1 MTMELALVHGEGLAV
16 PERVIVA
23 PSVGVFRPLFG
34 HDVACGRTVDAGQ
47 AVGVIVGPGIS
58 TPVRSPFRGILA
70 GLLADDGERL
80 RQGEPVAWLRVA

>member
-34 HDVACGRTVDAGQ
+34 HDVACGRA
-47 AVGVIVGPGIS
+47 S
-58 TPVRSPFRGILA
+58 TRG
-70 GLLADDGERL
+70 RL
-80 RQGEPVAWLRVA
+80 SV